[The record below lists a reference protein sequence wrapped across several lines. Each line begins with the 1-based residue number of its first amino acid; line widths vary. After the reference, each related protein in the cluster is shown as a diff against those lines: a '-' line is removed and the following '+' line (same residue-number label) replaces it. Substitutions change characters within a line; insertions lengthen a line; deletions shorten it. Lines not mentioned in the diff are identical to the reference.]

1 VKQHRNA
8 LREIIARHK
17 SGEPVGI
24 FSVCSA
30 NPTVIE
36 TSIEFAM
43 KKEIP
48 LLIEATCNQVNQ
60 YGGYTGMT
68 PQQFAD
74 FVWELAGKYGLPRE
88 NITLGGDHLGP
99 YPWRDEPVQAAM
111 KKSGQM
117 IHDYVHA
124 GYKKIHLDASMKCA
138 DDDPDQPL
146 DVRTSAARTAEL
158 CAIAE
163 EAAGQ
168 TGMSDEIVY
177 VIGTE
182 VPRPGGIQMEEDE
195 VQVTLVPDVRSTIES
210 TKEAFYSMGL
220 ERGWER
226 VIAVVVQPGVEF
238 GDNLISNYK
247 RDRAKQL
254 SDFIESYKQLVFEA
268 HSTDY
273 QTPKALKQLV
283 EDHFVILK
291 VGPELTFAY
300 REAIFALESIEIELL
315 SARKDIQL
323 SNLRKVIDV
332 AMLENPVHWQ
342 DYYGGT
348 TSEQA
353 FARKYSFSDR
363 IRYYWPNP
371 KVKMALRKLFDNLRG
386 LDIPAPLLGE
396 YFPVQYQ
403 KILQHSLTKN
413 PTSLIEDK
421 IKEVLEKYADAVQP
435 NKIFS

>member
-1 VKQHRNA
+1 MKHRDT

-17 SGEPVGI
+17 SGEPVGT

-36 TSIEFAM
+36 TSIKFAVNN
-43 KKEIP
+43 EIP

-60 YGGYTGMT
+60 FGGYTGMT
-68 PQQFAD
+68 PHQFAD

-99 YPWRDEPVQAAM
+99 YPWREELVQVAM
-111 KKSGQM
+111 KKSAKM
-117 IHDYVHA
+117 IHDYVRA

-163 EAAGQ
+163 KAAGQ
-168 TGMSDEIVY
+168 LGMSDDVVY

-195 VQVTLVPDVRSTIES
+195 VQVTLVEDVQSTIES
-210 TKEAFYSMGL
+210 TREAFSSMGL
-220 ERGWER
+220 EGAWER

-238 GDNLISNYK
+238 GDNVIFNYK
-247 RDRAKQL
+247 RDCAKQL
-254 SDFIESYKQLVFEA
+254 SDYIESYKQLVFEA

-273 QTPKALKQLV
+273 QTQEALQQLV

-300 REAIFALESIEIELL
+300 REAVFALALMEIELL
-315 SARKDIQL
+315 GGRPDIQL
-323 SNLRKVIDV
+323 SNLRDVIDD
-332 AMLENPVHWQ
+332 AMLENPVYWQ
-342 DYYGGT
+342 NYYQGT
-348 TSEQA
+348 EREQA

-371 KVKMALRKLFDNLRG
+371 KVQIALQKLFDNLRD
-386 LDIPAPLLGE
+386 LDIPAPLLSQ
-396 YFPVQYQ
+396 YVPVQYQ
-403 KILQHSLTKN
+403 KSLRTGISVT
-413 PTSLIEDK
+413 PAMLVASAIQG
-421 IKEVLEKYADAVQP
+421 ILEKYTSACGFTS
-435 NKIFS
+435 N